1 MIQDIAPYRLDTAY
15 TPRPPRADSLLCLL
29 RGKSVLAAESGGL
42 LRLPRFCELPV
53 PEADCR
59 FLFSLSGRDCF
70 WCPTA
75 LSPAGGDYAWHGL
88 RRAMERMPRAEA
100 FAALTAC
107 HLAAWYRAN
116 RYCGC
121 CGRERVPS
129 TAERALVC
137 PNCGDIVYPRIN
149 PAVIVAVTNGERIL
163 LTRYA
168 PAHGPTEFYAL
179 VAGFCEIGET
189 AEDTVRREVLEEVGL
204 RVRNIRYYASQPWGI
219 DGNLSLGF
227 FAELDGSDAITL
239 ERDELSQALWVRRE
253 DMPRHCTQNALTWDM
268 MEAFRTG
275 RM

>member
-1 MIQDIAPYRLDTAY
+1 
-15 TPRPPRADSLLCLL
+15 
-29 RGKSVLAAESGGL
+29 
-42 LRLPRFCELPV
+42 
-53 PEADCR
+53 
-59 FLFSLSGRDCF
+59 
-70 WCPTA
+70 
-75 LSPAGGDYAWHGL
+75 
-88 RRAMERMPRAEA
+88 MERMPRAEA

-121 CGRERVPS
+121 CGRARVPS
-129 TAERALVC
+129 TTERALVC

-219 DGNLSLGF
+219 DGNLSLGIF
-227 FAELDGSDAITL
+227 RRAGRQRRHHPGAGRAVPSSLGATGGHAPPLHPKRPDLGHDGGFPHRADVTGI
-239 ERDELSQALWVRRE
+239 RRC
-253 DMPRHCTQNALTWDM
+253 MPRFPTGKNRPEGPRRALPGG
-268 MEAFRTG
+268 FSF
-275 RM
+275 